1 MFVKVVF
8 IDELLRNFAEIDADI
23 FEAVQWILEVKVL
36 DVKGEILGDLAR
48 EENVDCNFEHI
59 K

>member
-8 IDELLRNFAEIDADI
+8 IDELLRNFAEIDAEI

-36 DVKGEILGDLAR
+36 DVRGELLGDLAR
-48 EENVDCNFEHI
+48 EDTVDWNF
-59 K
+59 